1 MALFESARW
10 PPFHFYTCTT
20 ETNSLCSIQRQ
31 TEHLLPPTATQES
44 WRGPPAAPPLYLTPI
59 CTSFTVSHLPAV
71 RQTPLHAPAR
81 HRGCFCNARQQHS
94 HTCAWGSWESFPG
107 SKAAQRPWSYPN
119 PYSSTGLCIPQS
131 QRAAAHTRT
140 RTQKQYTL
148 SSLHYLWYYFASPE

>member
-1 MALFESARW
+1 MYGAVRIRAVTTISLLYMHHRDKLALLHSAANRA
-10 PPFHFYTCTT
+10 PVAS
-20 ETNSLCSIQRQ
+20 NSNARKLEGPSGS
-31 TEHLLPPTATQES
+31 PTAV
-44 WRGPPAAPPLYLTPI
+44 PNPI

-119 PYSSTGLCIPQS
+119 PYSSTGLCISQS
-131 QRAAAHTRT
+131 QRAAAHART

-148 SSLHYLWYYFASPE
+148 SSLHYL